1 VRSQMRCRP
10 LRIWHSWIDIS
21 NKHEHMYCI
30 PSQPAHCHI
39 LLHRSSSLSLER
51 NTVVRAPTP
60 HLAHLT
66 VPARVTIHAING
78 ATAAHSAPCK

>member
-1 VRSQMRCRP
+1 MRLQLRCRP
-10 LRIWHSWIDIS
+10 LLIWHSWLHIS
-21 NKHEHMYCI
+21 NKYEHMYRA

-51 NTVVRAPTP
+51 NTLVRVPTP
-60 HLAHLT
+60 HPPHLT
-66 VPARVTIHAING
+66 VPARVTIHVING